1 MDNTTKN
8 QRGQSKADLFKNK
21 CKAWTEPEN
30 DIYREVLSNPKK
42 TMQESVIIEAIF
54 NSRNTFRYA
63 MSLIEAGHS
72 ERETMNLG
80 YMKDDFLWYAAKRH
94 CEEFLTNLQL
104 LEVRFPTT
112 AKEIKVLNYA

>member
-8 QRGQSKADLFKNK
+8 QTGRSKADLFKSK

-30 DIYREVLSNPKK
+30 DIYQKALSNPKEA
-42 TMQESVIIEAIF
+42 MQESIIVEAIF

-72 ERETMNLG
+72 ERKTMNLG
-80 YMKDDFLWYAAKRH
+80 SMKDDFLWYAAKRH
-94 CEEFLTNLQL
+94 CEKFINSLHL

-112 AKEIKVLNYA
+112 AKEIKALNYA